1 MEYWNKRGRSFG
13 YAWQGIKSLFR
24 NEANAQIH
32 LFVAIF
38 VIAAGFF
45 FNIER
50 WEWCAVLLCI
60 GGVFM
65 AEGFN
70 TAIEKLCDKAC
81 PELHPL
87 IKQTKDIAAGAVLLL
102 VMASVIVGLIVFLPY
117 IMGLFVQ

>member
-1 MEYWNKRGRSFG
+1 MDYWNKRGKSFV
-13 YAWQGIKSLFR
+13 YAWQGIKSLFGR
-24 NEANAQIH
+24 EPNAQIH
-32 LFVAIF
+32 LTVAVL

-50 WEWCAVLLCI
+50 WEWCAVMLCI

-87 IKQTKDIAAGAVLLL
+87 IKLTKDIAAGAVLLL
-102 VMASVIVGLIVFLPY
+102 VIASVTVGLIVFLPH
-117 IMGLFVQ
+117 IVR